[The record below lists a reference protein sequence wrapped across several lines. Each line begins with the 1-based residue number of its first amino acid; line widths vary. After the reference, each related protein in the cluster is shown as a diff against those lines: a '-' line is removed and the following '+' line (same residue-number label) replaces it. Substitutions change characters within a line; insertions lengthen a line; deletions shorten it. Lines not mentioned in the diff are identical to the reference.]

1 MGIQNRVG
9 LRPLLLGAPL
19 SDRETDHTLKALN
32 SHVAGMCP
40 LVDQVY
46 GKPPAAQQAAAELAA
61 IAELGKARDET
72 TCKRAA
78 VLFGLSKEP
87 ELLRYFSGQERTVH
101 SGDEPSFAEDM
112 ATRVLPFVTPR
123 FIRHS
128 CQSPDAFVMTCLV
141 LSEMW
146 RGEKLGNWPGGE

>member
-9 LRPLLLGAPL
+9 LRPLLMGSPL
-19 SDRETDHTLKALN
+19 CDRDTDHTLKALH

-40 LVDQVY
+40 LIKQLY
-46 GKPPAAQQAAAELAA
+46 GNTSAAQQAVSEIAA
-61 IAELGKARDET
+61 IAELLSDKDNT

-87 ELLRYFSGQERTVH
+87 ELLRYFSGQERAVN
-101 SGDEPSFAEDM
+101 SDEEPSFAEDM
-112 ATRVLPFVTPR
+112 AQRVLPFITPR
-123 FIRHS
+123 FLHHS
-128 CQSPDAFVMTCLV
+128 CQSPDEFVMICLM

-146 RGEKLGNWPGGE
+146 RGEKLGNWPCKV